1 MKDKM
6 SIDELIE
13 KVEELEK
20 SFQKKVYNRVI
31 LPSEE
36 YEEFKKE
43 IKKGEDNLSNV
54 LGISV
59 KCNSSLP
66 KGWYALESG
75 NKLMLVNPKGE
86 YGILEKPNVD
96 WNFKPTSSWME

>member
-1 MKDKM
+1 MIRIKQDGYCGQ
-6 SIDELIE
+6 LG
-13 KVEELEK
+13 V
-20 SFQKKVYNRVI
+20 